1 MTPRASTAVAALW
14 LGAIAAP
21 VASAQERG
29 QEAHLEEGRKSVYG
43 AELYYKIMGSG
54 EPIVVLHGGPG
65 LEHTYLLPQMGILAK
80 SFKLIF
86 YDQRTTGGSVND
98 TEPSSITLETFVDDL
113 EGIRK
118 AFDLDKMNLLGHSWG
133 GMLAMFYALEYPENL
148 NSLMLISS
156 GGARSDF
163 WNDLY
168 SNVERKR
175 TPEDSLA
182 LAEMSVSADLNEME
196 AWGRYMKVFFRSYFY
211 DQRLGDQLN
220 MKVSDTTLRNR
231 RLLASTPL
239 GQAVRDYNIVDQLSK
254 VRIPTLVLHGVSD
267 VIPLEYAEEIHENI
281 EGSVFVVLE
290 QCGHFPYIEKPDEFF
305 DAVDTFMNELSRR

>member
-1 MTPRASTAVAALW
+1 MTPSASTAVAALW

-86 YDQRTTGGSVND
+86 YDQRTTGGSVNH

-168 SNVERKR
+168 SNIERKR